1 MAKKQNQAAPQ
12 DIEAVT
18 KTEAFFDKYQ
28 KQILYGI
35 LAVIVIAAAW
45 IGYVQLVRNP
55 NIQKAN
61 EALAKCEALFN
72 ADNYDN
78 H

>member
-28 KQILYGI
+28 KQSLYGI
-35 LAVIVIAAAW
+35 LAVIVIS
-45 IGYVQLVRNP
+45 
-55 NIQKAN
+55 
-61 EALAKCEALFN
+61 
-72 ADNYDN
+72 
-78 H
+78 